1 MPVVLAMPKPLRERL
16 GDEATESLV
25 VVLDELGEKIKED
38 VITLVEERFARG
50 LAEEMSKLRAE
61 LKGDIAQLQTELKG
75 DIAQLR
81 TELKEDIAGLR
92 VEIANARADMI
103 RWMFIFWVGQLAA
116 ILSILFIFFRR

>member
-61 LKGDIAQLQTELKG
+61 LKGDIAQL
-75 DIAQLR
+75 R